1 MIKVLVVE
9 DEKIVAWD
17 IQRDLQRTGYTVVA
31 AVSSAEAALQAA
43 DQYRPDIVLMDI
55 HLAGPEDG
63 ISAAQSIAVCCN
75 IPVIFLTA
83 YIDETTVQRATASS
97 PYGYLVKPFRAEQ
110 LHTAIQVALQRHHS
124 EQTDKSEQQQI
135 TNTLRSLGDPTITTN
150 LQGQI
155 TFINSAAA
163 ALTGW
168 PPHEALEQGIEK
180 VFQLID
186 SETQAV
192 IANPLHRAIADDTLV
207 RLPDHC
213 LLIDRG
219 GQTHC
224 ISNSATPIK
233 NEQGETIG
241 GVIVFQDISDRK
253 HREDQLRQEAFC
265 DLLTG
270 LPNRRLFLDRLG
282 QSFRTFRRTDQ
293 LFAVIFIDLDDFK
306 TINDTLGHLAGD
318 QLLLEAGQRFTKCL
332 RSLDTVARL
341 GGDEFGFLLQAID
354 GKPEAERCGHRLL
367 AQLAQPFNLDQHQV
381 SVKASIGIAIAD
393 QSFQQAEELLRAAD
407 LAMYQIK
414 QEGGNSFQISPEP

>member
-9 DEKIVAWD
+9 DEKVVAWD

-31 AVSSAEAALQAA
+31 IVSSAEAALHAA
-43 DQYRPDIVLMDI
+43 DQHRPDLVLMDI

-83 YIDETTVQRATASS
+83 YVDESTVQRAAATS
-97 PYGYLVKPFRAEQ
+97 PYSYLVKPFRADQ
-110 LHTAIQVALQRHHS
+110 LHTAIQVALQRHRL
-124 EQTDKSEQQQI
+124 EQTDQREQQQI
-135 TNTLRSLGDPTITTN
+135 ANTLRSLGDPTITTN
-150 LQGQI
+150 LQGKI
-155 TFINSAAA
+155 TFINAAAA

-168 PPHEALEQGIEK
+168 QAHEALEQPIEQ
-180 VFQLID
+180 VFRLID
-186 SETQAV
+186 SETQAA
-192 IANPLHRAIADDTLV
+192 IANPLQQAIQNDTLV
-207 RLPDHC
+207 RLSDHC
-213 LLIDRG
+213 LLIDRT

-224 ISNSATPIK
+224 ISDSATPIK

-265 DLLTG
+265 DLLTS

-282 QSFRTFRRTDQ
+282 QSFRTFCRTNQ

-306 TINDTLGHLAGD
+306 TVNDTLGHLAGD
-318 QLLLEAGQRFTKCL
+318 QLLLEAGQRFAKCL

-341 GGDEFGFLLQAID
+341 GGDEFGFLLQAIEGQQD
-354 GKPEAERCGHRLL
+354 AERCGDRLL
-367 AQLAQPFNLDQHQV
+367 AQLAEPFILDQQSV
-381 SVKASIGIAIAD
+381 QVKASIGITIAD
-393 QSFQQAEELLRAAD
+393 RSFQQAEDLLRAAD
-407 LAMYQIK
+407 LAMYKIK
-414 QEGGNSFQISPEP
+414 QDGGNSFQISP